1 MNLKRLDWV
10 LLKAQDA
17 NLTPWEESFVRDM
30 TRQRERYGDGI
41 SVSERQEDVLKRI
54 AEKG

>member
-10 LLKAQDA
+10 LLKAQDIE
-17 NLTPWEESFVRDM
+17 LTPWEESFVRDM
-30 TRQRERYGDGI
+30 TRQRERYSDGV
-41 SVSERQEDVLKRI
+41 SVSERQEDVLERI